1 MTSQNQT
8 ELWQMH
14 DDAIKAA
21 KIDGRTYSGRYSRHT
36 FDGANNKTKELS

>member
-1 MTSQNQT
+1 MSNQQTT

-21 KIDGRTYSGRYSRHT
+21 KNEGRTYSGRYSMHT
-36 FDGANNKTKELS
+36 FNNKTGGLS